1 MGKEA
6 KQTNM
11 WKQKQN
17 KQDKIKLGFLGSGLR
32 TQEQACMHIIKPAC
46 TRKIICTQVLA
57 QKPWKHNQA

>member
-17 KQDKIKLGFLGSGLR
+17 KQDKIKLGFLGSSLR
-32 TQEQACMHIIKPAC
+32 TQEQAWMH
-46 TRKIICTQVLA
+46 TQDYMYASSCPETLKT
-57 QKPWKHNQA
+57 QPSLKH